1 MLSAFLS
8 KKFNFLVCFIT
19 ICNSKY
25 LMCYDLFMKTLKD
38 FENELSKCSKCGL
51 CSQACPI
58 YKLTLND
65 CTVSKGKFLMLLGVA
80 KGDLKLSKNINKYL
94 DMCLKCKKCNE
105 FCPAGID
112 VCTILNYAKY
122 EYMSKTIVS
131 KFINFLQS
139 RLIFSNIIK
148 LFQFISKPFRPQKR
162 PHYENAKNIIYFKG
176 CVNQICPNADN
187 YINKIFK
194 DIPIN
199 IIEPDFDCCGLPFL
213 SEGNMKR
220 FIKSAKHNIKNF
232 GTEYDFIVNDC
243 ASCEDTILNYPKYI
257 DDFEINRGKV
267 INWGNLIAL
276 NEIKFKF
283 NNPVKV
289 TFHKPCHIKN
299 DAFFNQILKNCTNV
313 EYIQMENYDDC
324 CGLSGTFGI
333 KNPKLS
339 SELMKSKANNI
350 IATGAQYVVTTC
362 PSCIIGLKLALKNT
376 DIKVVSLLEF
386 LSSADE
392 IGQNI

>member
-176 CVNQICPNADN
+176 CVNQICPKADN

-299 DAFFNQILKNCTNV
+299 DAFFNQILTNTEKLYKCRIYSNGELRRLLRVIGDFRDKKPEIIIRINEFKSKKYYRNRRAVRSDYLSFLYYRSKNCLKK
-313 EYIQMENYDDC
+313 YRY
-324 CGLSGTFGI
+324 
-333 KNPKLS
+333 
-339 SELMKSKANNI
+339 KSR
-350 IATGAQYVVTTC
+350 
-362 PSCIIGLKLALKNT
+362 KLAG
-376 DIKVVSLLEF
+376 IFIISR
-386 LSSADE
+386 
-392 IGQNI
+392 